1 MGYGAYPEATT
12 LFITTDA
19 GGSNGYRS
27 RAWKHELRVRA
38 ELDVG
43 EYPMGVTVTKEQM
56 EALALVPDAF
66 HGEWNYKLLPRS
78 S

>member
-1 MGYGAYPEATT
+1 MKVED
-12 LFITTDA
+12 FISITV
-19 GGSNGYRS
+19 
-27 RAWKHELRVRA
+27 L
-38 ELDVG
+38 
-43 EYPMGVTVTKEQM
+43 TVTKEQM